1 MATWN
6 VFREND
12 LIDQVEFVDSA
23 NEIFVLNTLRKN
35 TAKYYGKLTVLRE
48 GGNTVTNR
56 PGLTFTASRI
66 GMLDAPND
74 GKDEFLKVETS
85 IPVSIEDVFVYYKY
99 TEYGSYGIS
108 NCLNRRVMRIDGRDR
123 EFVMVLEHRN
133 R

>member
-6 VFREND
+6 VFRDDN

-23 NEIFVLNTLRKN
+23 NEIFVINTLRKN
-35 TAKYYGKLTVLRE
+35 ATKYFGKLSVLRE

-56 PGLTFTASRI
+56 PGLTFTATRI

-85 IPVSIEDVFVYYKY
+85 IPVSIEDVFTYYKY
-99 TEYGSYGIS
+99 TEYGSLGIL
-108 NCLNRRVMRIDGRDR
+108 NCLNRRVMRIDGRAR
-123 EFVMVLEHRN
+123 EYVIVLEHRS